1 MIRETGARKAVQLFR
16 HVVDSVT
23 AVWVC
28 ADPFKASYSYTMAY
42 WNHLAVLAPFLT
54 AFWANR
60 VTRNRETQRRTR
72 IYRLDKTCAP
82 VA

>member
-1 MIRETGARKAVQLFR
+1 MELFSHIRN
-16 HVVDSVT
+16 SVT

-28 ADPFKASYSYTMAY
+28 ADPFKTSYSYAVAY
-42 WNHLAVLAPFLT
+42 WNHLAVLAPFLA
-54 AFWANR
+54 AFWTNR

-72 IYRLDKTCAP
+72 IYHLDKTRGP